1 MLVKLPKDESFIE
14 KWVNIDPEQIGEV
27 RLEESACLVNLY
39 HRDDS
44 LIEERVF
51 EMSGAA
57 KAWAEAVVK
66 LVNEGE
72 RQPKF
77 PQFSVTNEFVPP
89 TPEKYMLDKVYAYDP
104 ETKET
109 SALTPDEFDRL
120 VRRLSA
126 ERQPKAVE
134 LPSEPTDEQ
143 ITKACLAYRGD
154 YGSADAPRRHMVR
167 NEAADWLRA
176 WRKALT

>member
-1 MLVKLPKDESFIE
+1 MLVKLPEREGGTAWISAESVQCVNWHDGATAVYVKFCGE
-14 KWVNIDPEQIGEV
+14 K
-27 RLEESACLVNLY
+27 ESEMF
-39 HRDDS
+39 R
-44 LIEERVF
+44 F
-51 EMSGAA
+51 EAPYVA

-77 PQFSVTNEFVPP
+77 PQFRVTNEFVPP